1 MGEVGIAL
9 PPDGEEERIELSM
22 NEWPRCRATPR
33 PNDLLVVRG
42 IAPHDVE
49 LQYEV

>member
-1 MGEVGIAL
+1 MICEGVEWEEV
-9 PPDGEEERIELSM
+9 EEERSESGT
-22 NEWPRCRATPR
+22 NEWPGRPATPR
-33 PNDLLVVRG
+33 PNDLSVLRG